1 MNCNDFRELIALYV
15 EGDLNPADTIQ
26 LEQHLETCA
35 DCREFAEEIRE
46 SQSSLKKLQDST
58 DSQLAMDAVRQR
70 VLNQIRIDREPRRL
84 FGWKWQTVALAALMA
99 AAALAGAVTFV
110 RLIPRHAPDVPTVK
124 MQKAAPAETQ
134 SAPSAAQ
141 QPATQTTTAKTT
153 EPEQNQI
160 KPSDVTPPPVA
171 VAAGSIFGKV
181 VDDKGVPLPGVS
193 VTLRSKLIPVMTV
206 SADAH
211 GEYRFSN
218 LPTGNYSLEW
228 KLEGFTTIHYS
239 SLNVIGSERKLLA
252 KMHVTLS
259 EEITLI
265 GETPVVDTKKTGAHG
280 TFNKEYLEE
289 VPSARDPWVVVD
301 QTQGADSDR
310 YNVAGPQSGQQA
322 GFAARGGSDDKATWN
337 YDGANATDPGA
348 KGATPTYF
356 DYDPAE
362 TSVVAAEEA
371 QLPAPPPPP
380 PPPATTVS
388 EMSAN
393 QAGGPHGTQGG
404 QGGAYG
410 RGVVGGTPGDVIVM
424 KQKSQLLIVEQG
436 KKSEAASMPDDRRQ
450 TQGTLVARDEQGKT
464 IGEFPLKHTDVKADI
479 SGYLA
484 STRVEQTYTNP
495 YREAIE
501 AVYVFPLPSMGAV
514 NDFVMEIGDRKII
527 GIVRPREEAE
537 RIYREARERGQTAS
551 LLTQERPN
559 IFTQNVANIEPGG
572 KVVIRITYFEKL
584 VYEKGH
590 YEYVFPMVVGPRY
603 IPGSAQ
609 PVPQG
614 KESGG
619 GWSAPTNQ
627 VPDADKITPPVLA
640 PGQRSGHDI
649 SLRVNLKAGLPV
661 SDASCPTHKV
671 EIREDGA
678 SGRKIQLIEA
688 NAIPNRDFVLRWS
701 VAGDETQFGVLSH
714 RDKNG
719 GFFTLMAQ
727 PPLNPSDEQVMPR
740 EITFILDVS
749 GSMNGIPVQISKD
762 IVRRSLDRMRPDDIF
777 NIFYF
782 ASGNGQLWQSPQ
794 PNTPAN
800 VTSAKQFLET
810 FQGSGGTEMLAG
822 VHRALSAIHDSRYL
836 QMYCFLT
843 DGYVGNEPEILNLI
857 QTERGDARFFAFGI
871 GSSVNRYLI
880 DGIGKLGGGVS
891 RVVIPRDPNQA
902 QKAADDFFENID
914 SPVLVD
920 IDIDWNGLPVR
931 EIYPKKL
938 PDLFAGQTI
947 NVIGRYA
954 RAAKGTAYVNARLGN
969 RKLRIP
975 IAVNFPDE
983 EQNNAALA
991 PVWARNKI
999 EELSNLMLSADSN
1012 QQQDLVAQITDLAV
1026 KFRLVSQYTAFVA
1039 VDESRIVGNGK
1050 PLRILQP
1057 VELPEGVRYE
1067 GIFGASPIGRP
1078 MSVRSWGITLLQTS
1092 DGRIGVCDVQAN
1104 SVAAQSGL
1112 KRGAILKAVNRTVVH
1127 DLNHLEGLLLQSS
1140 GNVTLEIDG
1149 AGEVVMPMP

>member
-15 EGDLNPADTIQ
+15 EGDLNPADTKQ

-110 RLIPRHAPDVPTVK
+110 RLIPRRAPDVPIVK
-124 MQKAAPAETQ
+124 MQKVEPAQTQ
-134 SAPSAAQ
+134 SAPSIAQ
-141 QPATQTTTAKTT
+141 QPSTQTTTA
-153 EPEQNQI
+153 
-160 KPSDVTPPPVA
+160 SDSSAVQERAHTPRVVTPPSIA
-171 VAAGSIFGKV
+171 VMDGSIFGQV
-181 VDDKGVPLPGVS
+181 VDEKGAALPGVAITLESS
-193 VTLRSKLIPVMTV
+193 VVPSQTTHSDAQGKYSFSKLPP
-206 SADAH
+206 
-211 GEYRFSN
+211 GK
-218 LPTGNYSLEW
+218 YSVDLHI
-228 KLEGFTTIHYS
+228 EGFTEVRQESIEVFQS
-239 SLNVIGSERKLLA
+239 SRIALMATLASSMSEQFT
-252 KMHVTLS
+252 V
-259 EEITLI
+259 I
-265 GETPVVDTKKTGAHG
+265 GETPVVDTKKTGNSS
-280 TFNKEYLEE
+280 TFSREYLENT
-289 VPSARDPWVVVD
+289 PSARDPWAVID
-301 QTQGADSDR
+301 QGYGADSDR
-310 YNVAGPQSGQQA
+310 YDVAGSKSDQPS
-322 GFAARGGSDDKATWN
+322 GFAARAQVQREIQAAAKQWS
-337 YDGANATDPGA
+337 YDGVNENDPKNNRKEMSGIAELKAQILAAKEKEQLVIFEQAKRAEAANAESD
-348 KGATPTYF
+348 F
-356 DYDPAE
+356 
-362 TSVVAAEEA
+362 
-371 QLPAPPPPP
+371 Q
-380 PPPATTVS
+380 
-388 EMSAN
+388 
-393 QAGGPHGTQGG
+393 
-404 QGGAYG
+404 
-410 RGVVGGTPGDVIVM
+410 
-424 KQKSQLLIVEQG
+424 
-436 KKSEAASMPDDRRQ
+436 RQ